1 MERSNHKNFVELYWR
16 NREALISNEILLYQD
31 SIFNLFSTKFKYDAD
46 KDWEKNRIKLE
57 RLWYNCANKCD
68 EIHKILSINDT
79 MDDDIDLQETVNNI
93 VNMDY
98 GSVEELFNLIKK
110 KYQNKPEIYNAI
122 QEICNNLAEMRR
134 ISKKHTNIITK

>member
-1 MERSNHKNFVELYWR
+1 
-16 NREALISNEILLYQD
+16 
-31 SIFNLFSTKFKYDAD
+31 
-46 KDWEKNRIKLE
+46 
-57 RLWYNCANKCD
+57 
-68 EIHKILSINDT
+68 

-122 QEICNNLAEMRR
+122 Q
-134 ISKKHTNIITK
+134 

>member
-1 MERSNHKNFVELYWR
+1 
-16 NREALISNEILLYQD
+16 
-31 SIFNLFSTKFKYDAD
+31 
-46 KDWEKNRIKLE
+46 
-57 RLWYNCANKCD
+57 
-68 EIHKILSINDT
+68 